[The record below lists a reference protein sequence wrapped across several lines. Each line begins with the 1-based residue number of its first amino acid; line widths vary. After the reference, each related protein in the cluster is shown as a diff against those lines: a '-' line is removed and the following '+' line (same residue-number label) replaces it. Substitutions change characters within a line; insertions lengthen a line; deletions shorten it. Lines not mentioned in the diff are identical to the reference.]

1 MDDRLPPRRQGEQDY
16 RREPSVYSNPYVN
29 GSDEFN
35 EYERGYFQAQ
45 RRDPNPPA
53 RTTRRPVTRQAP
65 LGAPPRSP
73 ADLPKTPEP
82 SPAAQRYRKRRDPD

>member
-1 MDDRLPPRRQGEQDY
+1 MDDRVPPRRQGEQDY
-16 RREPSVYSNPYVN
+16 RREPSVYRNPYSN

-53 RTTRRPVTRQAP
+53 RTTGRPVIKREP
-65 LGAPPRSP
+65 LGSSPRAP
-73 ADLPKTPEP
+73 ADLPKAPEP